1 MTGDSTIDENAQRFR
16 DAVLASPELQA
27 RLGEFVDPAA
37 FEAEARAIAAE
48 LGLNADTLSFDPPA
62 PDPLGISR
70 YMGAPVTL
78 DHWPSIGWLPVRAV
92 PGRDG
97 PAFDWAWFGDR
108 TLREPLY
115 EDSVRRMGTRPLSRV
130 YRTRTD
136 LAALIAGAAQ
146 EDTLEPDG
154 FVFHMSR
161 CGSTLV
167 AQMLA
172 AVPHH
177 IVASEAAPID
187 EMLQWALSSG
197 APFDHQVAALRAIVA
212 ALGRNRS
219 GTARRYFLKLDAWH
233 IFALPLFRAAFP
245 GTPWIFLYRQP
256 EEVVVSHVGMPG
268 MHFVTGMLSATE
280 VVADDSIMSMEDRG
294 AAVLARYLD
303 AAVQHFPSGGGMLV
317 NYANLRAAMELA
329 IPTHFGFAPDADEA
343 AAMLAATTRHSKAP
357 DQAYSDDTAR
367 KRAAVTPEIAA
378 AVETHLR
385 DSYARIE
392 ALRHAESATT

>member
-1 MTGDSTIDENAQRFR
+1 MNGDLTIEENAQRFR
-16 DAVLASPELQA
+16 DAVLANPELQA
-27 RLGEFVDPAA
+27 RLGVFENPAEFEV
-37 FEAEARAIAAE
+37 EARVIAAE
-48 LGLNADTLSFDPPA
+48 LGLDAESLSRDPPA

-70 YMGAPVTL
+70 FMGAPVTL
-78 DHWPSIGWLPVRAV
+78 DQWPSIGWLPVRAV
-92 PGRDG
+92 AAQDG

-108 TLREPLY
+108 ALREPLF
-115 EDSVRRMGTRPLSRV
+115 EDSVRRMVARPLSRV

-136 LAALIAGAAQ
+136 LAALIAGAAR
-146 EDTLEPDG
+146 EETLDPDG
-154 FVFHMSR
+154 CVFHMSR

-187 EMLQWALSSG
+187 DMVQWAMSSG
-197 APFDHQVAALRAIVA
+197 APLDDQVAALRAIVA

-245 GTPWIFLYRQP
+245 DTPWIFLYRQP

-280 VVADDSIMSMEDRG
+280 VVADDSFVSMEDRG

-303 AAVQHFPSGGGMLV
+303 AAVQHFSSGRGMLV
-317 NYANLRAAMELA
+317 NYADLRAAMELA
-329 IPTHFGFAPDADEA
+329 IPAHFGFAPDADER

-367 KRAAVTPEIAA
+367 KRAAVTPAIAA
-378 AVETHLR
+378 AVDSHLR

-392 ALRHAESATT
+392 ALRHATSATA

>member
-1 MTGDSTIDENAQRFR
+1 
-16 DAVLASPELQA
+16 
-27 RLGEFVDPAA
+27 
-37 FEAEARAIAAE
+37 
-48 LGLNADTLSFDPPA
+48 
-62 PDPLGISR
+62 
-70 YMGAPVTL
+70 
-78 DHWPSIGWLPVRAV
+78 
-92 PGRDG
+92 
-97 PAFDWAWFGDR
+97 
-108 TLREPLY
+108 
-115 EDSVRRMGTRPLSRV
+115 
-130 YRTRTD
+130 
-136 LAALIAGAAQ
+136 
-146 EDTLEPDG
+146 
-154 FVFHMSR
+154 MSR

-219 GTARRYFLKLDAWH
+219 GTGRRYFLKLDAWH

>member
-1 MTGDSTIDENAQRFR
+1 
-16 DAVLASPELQA
+16 
-27 RLGEFVDPAA
+27 
-37 FEAEARAIAAE
+37 
-48 LGLNADTLSFDPPA
+48 
-62 PDPLGISR
+62 
-70 YMGAPVTL
+70 
-78 DHWPSIGWLPVRAV
+78 
-92 PGRDG
+92 
-97 PAFDWAWFGDR
+97 
-108 TLREPLY
+108 
-115 EDSVRRMGTRPLSRV
+115 V

-136 LAALIAGAAQ
+136 LDALIAGAAL
-146 EDTLEPDG
+146 EDALVPDG

-187 EMLQWALSSG
+187 DMVQWAMSSG
-197 APFDHQVAALRAIVA
+197 APRDRQVAALRAVVA

-219 GTARRYFLKLDAWH
+219 GSARRYFLKLDAWH

-245 GTPWIFLYRQP
+245 DTPWIFLYRQP
-256 EEVVVSHVGMPG
+256 EEVVVSHIGMPG

-280 VVADDSIMSMEDRG
+280 TVADESIVTMEDRG

-303 AAVQHFPSGGGMLV
+303 AAVEHFPSGRGMLV
-317 NYANLRAAMELA
+317 NYADLLQAMEVT
-329 IPTHFGFAPDADEA
+329 IPAHFGFMPDADERS
-343 AAMLAATTRHSKAP
+343 AMLAATTRHSKAP
-357 DQAYSDDTAR
+357 DQTYSDDTAR
-367 KRAAVTPEIAA
+367 KHAAVTPTIAA

-392 ALRHAESATT
+392 ALRLAPSATT